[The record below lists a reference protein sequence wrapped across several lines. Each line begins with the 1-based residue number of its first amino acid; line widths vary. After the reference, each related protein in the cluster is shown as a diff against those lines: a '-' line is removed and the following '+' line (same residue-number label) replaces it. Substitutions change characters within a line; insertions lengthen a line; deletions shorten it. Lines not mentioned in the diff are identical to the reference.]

1 MRLTFSGVGGIM
13 GENKAVMILEEK
25 NEKIVFPR
33 WAELPEID
41 LYMDQ
46 LISFFEKKLA
56 FLFDKDEK
64 GVTSTM
70 INNYVKHK
78 LIMPPVKKKYSREHL
93 AYLFVI
99 ITLKKAFTMS
109 EIKMITEKM
118 TANGIASAVYDDFCG
133 AAECACASVFG
144 DKKIPRLDGFDP
156 LLKSVSLAVAYNLY
170 SQKLIEE

>member
-1 MRLTFSGVGGIM
+1 M
-13 GENKAVMILEEK
+13 
-25 NEKIVFPR
+25 
-33 WAELPEID
+33 
-41 LYMDQ
+41 
-46 LISFFEKKLA
+46 
-56 FLFDKDEK
+56 
-64 GVTSTM
+64 
-70 INNYVKHK
+70 
-78 LIMPPVKKKYSREHL
+78 
-93 AYLFVI
+93 I

-156 LLKSVSLAVAYNLY
+156 LLKSVSLAVAYKLY

>member
-1 MRLTFSGVGGIM
+1 MRLRGVIIYV
-13 GENKAVMILEEK
+13 KAVMILDGK
-25 NEKIVFPR
+25 IEKIVFPR
-33 WAELPEID
+33 WAQLPEID

-56 FLFDKDEK
+56 FLFDKGEK

-99 ITLKKAFTMS
+99 ITLKKAFSMS
-109 EIKMITEKM
+109 EIKMIIEKM
-118 TANGIASAVYDDFCG
+118 TANGVANAVYDDFCDS
-133 AAECACASVFG
+133 AECACKAVFEN
-144 DKKIPRLDGFDP
+144 KEVPRLDGFDA
-156 LLKSVSLAVAYNLY
+156 LLKSVSLAVAYKLY

>member
-1 MRLTFSGVGGIM
+1 MDKRTKSVI
-13 GENKAVMILEEK
+13 K
-25 NEKIVFPR
+25 EKIVFPR
-33 WAELPEID
+33 WDELPEID

-56 FLFDKDEK
+56 FLFDRDEK

-109 EIKMITEKM
+109 EIKTIVEKM
-118 TANGIASAVYDDFCG
+118 TANGVANTVYDDFCN
-133 AAECACASVFG
+133 AAECACRAVFENKEMPEMCAS
-144 DKKIPRLDGFDP
+144 DP
-156 LLKSVSLAVAYNLY
+156 LLKSVSLAVAYKLY